1 MESLSPYALG
11 DADDHI
17 SLRSNDQSRHHI
29 ATAQEYAER
38 IQAFAGGS
46 GFKSLYS
53 GHRFLA
59 LANFLWRPYE
69 RRATRLEYYP
79 TKADRQDEGFPFALL
94 VNWHEASGKRTQQLD
109 MTKQLEAV
117 ENATRSLIILKGYPS
132 AEWLNFLGAKFR
144 IDPDLYQRHLRF
156 WSESGNA
163 ISRQNIAPRLPSAQA
178 EIVMLRITTIGVLS
192 GSLQSTQRG
201 TPQDVIDSVR
211 RRTSNEMSAYISRLS
226 SLDSPDIALGDSIV
240 REFVMLDL
248 NHFAIE
254 QIISINVAPN
264 NDGGWLSTVWSDVGR
279 SLEEG
284 VEGPWRPNRLR
295 LKASEMDYLPT
306 SIFKQRMA
314 LRSGM
319 RHRYDN
325 KQPIAQPQSASL
337 LFEGYDRHIDA
348 AQAAL
353 DPIYALSPIF
363 KFALF
368 SEVALLDTIE
378 SNIRR
383 EMTHSAITAQE
394 NPTMSNLLYSQQI
407 LKRHIDSLK
416 EIIEFIESVRRKR
429 WYQPILANPNNKGA
443 EEITLILDDFHSA
456 FKRAQS
462 LCDECIQGIGL
473 VAHNATIQESQKAFA
488 EAKSVTKLTKLAL
501 VFVPLSF
508 TTSAFGMNVKELG
521 NGDAPSLWTWSI
533 LTVGIA
539 MIVQAHFPTEL
550 ILAYASIMDTQRS
563 SPGRN
568 PSCLGMLFELIRTR
582 TQEDDDD
589 SRHHGN
595 VEDIHL
601 FQVAGCSYAA
611 FDGLKA

>member
-1 MESLSPYALG
+1 MDNLSSCPFG
-11 DADDHI
+11 DADDPI
-17 SLRSNDQSRHHI
+17 SLRDNGQSRHHI
-29 ATAQEYAER
+29 AHCTLATAQEYAER
-38 IQAFAGGS
+38 IQAFAGVS

-53 GHRFLA
+53 GHRFLG

-79 TKADRQDEGFPFALL
+79 AKADGHDERFPFALL
-94 VNWHEASGKRTQQLD
+94 VNWQEASGKRTQQLD
-109 MTKQLEAV
+109 MTTQLEPV
-117 ENATRSLIILKGYPS
+117 DKATRSLIVLKGYPT
-132 AEWLNFLGAKFR
+132 ADWLNALGAKFR
-144 IDPDLYQRHLRF
+144 IDPDLFQRHLCF

-178 EIVMLRITTIGVLS
+178 EIVMLRITTIGVLT

-201 TPQDVIDSVR
+201 TPQEVIDSLR
-211 RRTSNEMSAYISRLS
+211 RRTSNEMAGYISRLS

-254 QIISINVAPN
+254 QIITINVASN

-279 SLEEG
+279 GLEEG

-295 LKASEMDYLPT
+295 LKSSEMDYLPT
-306 SIFKQRMA
+306 SIFKHRMA
-314 LRSGM
+314 LKSGL
-319 RHRYDN
+319 RRYES
-325 KQPIAQPQSASL
+325 KHSIVRPQSASM
-337 LFEGYDRHIDA
+337 LFEGYDRHLDA

-383 EMTHSAITAQE
+383 ELTHSAITAQE
-394 NPTMSNLLYSQQI
+394 NPTMSNLLYNQQI

-416 EIIEFIESVRRKR
+416 EVIEFIEGVRRRR
-429 WYQPILANPNNKGA
+429 WYQAILANPNNKGA
-443 EEITLILDDFHSA
+443 EEIVLVLDDFRSA
-456 FKRAQS
+456 FGRAQS

-473 VAHNATIQESQKAFA
+473 VAHNATIQESRKAFA
-488 EAKSVTKLTKLAL
+488 EARSVTKLTKLAL

-521 NGDAPSLWTWSI
+521 NGDAPSLWTWSV

-539 MIVQAHFPTEL
+539 MIVYAFFRWDVAQLRGFARV
-550 ILAYASIMDTQRS
+550 LARYCHPR
-563 SPGRN
+563 P
-568 PSCLGMLFELIRTR
+568 
-582 TQEDDDD
+582 
-589 SRHHGN
+589 
-595 VEDIHL
+595 
-601 FQVAGCSYAA
+601 
-611 FDGLKA
+611 